1 MCPHV
6 DSLED
11 MWSLVIS
18 ADKLAGI
25 NGALDYAKPG
35 SGKWEVK
42 WEMWTKIRELLYN
55 CCNCSA

>member
-1 MCPHV
+1 
-6 DSLED
+6 